1 MLGWSD
7 AVPWWGLLNSASTLK
22 LPHTP
27 GLQKKQLRGPDADEA
42 RKYRITLELRQ
53 LLRNYCSADPAV
65 RPTGHMGRSLLI
77 VGGKHA
83 RLSNISAAGRWI
95 ADEVFWVAGERVH
108 HKKNRHVGRTLEEWR
123 AIRDNPKTAHLL
135 QRVEVMAQPAAVT
148 DSVIF
153 TWVAESQ
160 AAEFGACLWTRD
172 TCGGAGGGEAC
183 KTAMFCAGQ
192 IPNYIAAKMTAVL
205 QPTDTDFAF
214 PPEEVR

>member
-1 MLGWSD
+1 M
-7 AVPWWGLLNSASTLK
+7 
-22 LPHTP
+22 
-27 GLQKKQLRGPDADEA
+27 
-42 RKYRITLELRQ
+42 
-53 LLRNYCSADPAV
+53 
-65 RPTGHMGRSLLI
+65 RPTGHLGRSLLI

-95 ADEVFWVAGERVH
+95 VDEVFWVAGERKH
-108 HKKNRHVGRTLEEWR
+108 HKAGDHVGRTLEEWR
-123 AIRDNPKTAHLL
+123 LIRGNPKTAHLL

-160 AAEFGACLWTRD
+160 AEEFGACLWTRD

-183 KTAMFCAGQ
+183 RTAMFCAGQ

-214 PPEEVR
+214 PLRRFAEESKLMQRLELMAALAQLKLDPVDLPRHYGWQDMKMKNCK